1 MDIINRNFYRLLLAG
16 AFGEQPE
23 LELMS
28 QFKWN
33 RILQIAE
40 RQNVYNYV
48 LVGLMCH
55 RHDPSVTLSQAMWEE
70 LADKHTT
77 IPDVAATTMTIMQE
91 EPMPSNIF
99 LRHTWRRIIKKDDE
113 SDDSSLETQQLLSII
128 IYNINHTLTSGISL
142 RGIIEMG
149 RYLRQRG
156 DRVDYVRLEQW
167 LHKLG
172 FVRMASLLGTV
183 LIRIFDFTIDEL
195 PFMQKEEADGPR
207 LTARS
212 MDETAHDT
220 AENWHFRMHT
230 NGMVE
235 NNSRV
240 LRRNLRRSLRYVRY
254 NPLETAS
261 NFMAN
266 FARSLSEIEE

>member
-1 MDIINRNFYRLLLAG
+1 
-16 AFGEQPE
+16 
-23 LELMS
+23 
-28 QFKWN
+28 
-33 RILQIAE
+33 
-40 RQNVYNYV
+40 
-48 LVGLMCH
+48 
-55 RHDPSVTLSQAMWEE
+55 
-70 LADKHTT
+70 
-77 IPDVAATTMTIMQE
+77 
-91 EPMPSNIF
+91 
-99 LRHTWRRIIKKDDE
+99 
-113 SDDSSLETQQLLSII
+113 
-128 IYNINHTLTSGISL
+128 
-142 RGIIEMG
+142 MG

-195 PFMQKEEADGPR
+195 PYMQKEEADGPR

-220 AENWHFRMHT
+220 AENWHFRMRT